1 MAKTIVLLAD
11 GTGNSAAKLFKTN
24 VWRVYQALD
33 LADPPAPGEPR
44 QIAYYHNGVGTSVF
58 KPLALLGG
66 VFGVGLK
73 RNVIDMYRFVCRNY
87 EPDDRIFLFGFSRGA
102 FTVRILASL
111 LLREGIL
118 RCATEN
124 ELGRY
129 APDAYRA
136 YRRRFKLP
144 LWDNK
149 RKYRRF
155 DPSEVELDPKQ
166 KVGLVD
172 WLRDARDWVLRTWR
186 HVRS

>member
-111 LLREGIL
+111 LL
-118 RCATEN
+118 
-124 ELGRY
+124 
-129 APDAYRA
+129 
-136 YRRRFKLP
+136 
-144 LWDNK
+144 
-149 RKYRRF
+149 
-155 DPSEVELDPKQ
+155 
-166 KVGLVD
+166 
-172 WLRDARDWVLRTWR
+172 
-186 HVRS
+186 